1 MIGAILLILGI
12 LFLLNWYRIKK
23 QKEKEKNFILMA
35 AGLIYLIWF
44 FPGITLALLG
54 LILIFVL

>member
-1 MIGAILLILGI
+1 MIGAILVILGI

-35 AGLIYLIWF
+35 AGLIYLLWF
-44 FPGITLALLG
+44 FPGITLVLLG